1 MRKGLVVVMA
11 MLMVTFATAGSAW
24 AESSLREGAF
34 GFTVKVVNTDTELS
48 DKAVAGMISGRYLLQ
63 DNLAVLAGFGL
74 NFRGQDDD
82 GTDVAL
88 MGGIR
93 HYLNTSSFAPFVGG
107 YLEHHRYN
115 DGNSKVT
122 RLIGE
127 FGAEYFLARQFSIE
141 GSIGLGYT
149 LQDEEAED
157 VSRLGTQRSAISVN
171 YYF

>member
-11 MLMVTFATAGSAW
+11 MLMVTFATAGNAW

-34 GFTVKVVNTDTELS
+34 GFTVKVVNFDEELDNEDS
-48 DKAVAGMISGRYLLQ
+48 MISGRYLIQ
-63 DNLAVLAGFGL
+63 DNMAVLAGFGL
-74 NFRGQDDD
+74 NFRGRDAD

-115 DGNSKVT
+115 DGDSKVT
-122 RLIGE
+122 SLVGE
-127 FGAEYFLARQFSIE
+127 FGVEYFLARQFSIE

-149 LQDEEAED
+149 LKDEGPAD
-157 VSRLGTQRSAISVN
+157 FSRLGTRRSGVSIT